1 MGVFT
6 RLFRRSK
13 AAEASVAEEASA
25 AEEQGDAVTLDSEVA
40 VAAEADPGTRTPE
53 TASEGAGAGTEA
65 AAEPGTDA
73 EAATAGDTEPAAGGQ
88 GADGVEI
95 PKQQSADET
104 AGREAGEGART

>member
-25 AEEQGDAVTLDSEVA
+25 AEEQGDVVTLDSEVA
-40 VAAEADPGTRTPE
+40 VAAEGEPGTPASE
-53 TASEGAGAGTEA
+53 TASGTAEAGTED
-65 AAEPGTDA
+65 AAEPVTDA
-73 EAATAGDTEPAAGGQ
+73 GAAGSP
-88 GADGVEI
+88 GADSVDI

-104 AGREAGEGART
+104 AGQEAGEGART